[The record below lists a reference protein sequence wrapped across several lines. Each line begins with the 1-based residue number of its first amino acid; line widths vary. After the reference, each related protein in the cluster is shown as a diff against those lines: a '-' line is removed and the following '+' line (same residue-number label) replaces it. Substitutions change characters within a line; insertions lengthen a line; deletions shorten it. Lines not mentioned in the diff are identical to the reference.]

1 MSKVAVLFLAA
12 GYGTRLQRDIQADT
26 SGRFEAQKGV
36 AKALLPLLGVPLISH
51 WLKQLDQIQASHPTD
66 SFVICNEF
74 NHAQFVAWAEK
85 EGFPKDSIFNDGTAT
100 NESRLGSTTDLSLAI
115 KHFHLD
121 NKQTYKGVLV
131 IAGDTLF
138 LKDFSLSEFITLSTT
153 QRPNLQQP
161 PCIVASYPVKHDID
175 TLKTGIIETD
185 SHDSFGTALR
195 VTSLIEKPHPTATKS
210 RLACPCF
217 YYFSY
222 EALGKIHEFVD
233 GSIARGEGLEA
244 RDAAGRLIEW
254 LVLRYPVYTTG
265 ISGRLDIG
273 GLDSYIEAE
282 EYLKSA

>member
-51 WLKQLDQIQASHPTD
+51 WLKQLDQLFPLRIHHPL
-66 SFVICNEF
+66 
-74 NHAQFVAWAEK
+74 NHTTSK
-85 EGFPKDSIFNDGTAT
+85 
-100 NESRLGSTTDLSLAI
+100 STTAAMHCSFLSR
-115 KHFHLD
+115 
-121 NKQTYKGVLV
+121 QTRYRHP
-131 IAGDTLF
+131 
-138 LKDFSLSEFITLSTT
+138 
-153 QRPNLQQP
+153 QN
-161 PCIVASYPVKHDID
+161 
-175 TLKTGIIETD
+175 GIIETD
-185 SHDSFGTALR
+185 PHDSFGTAVR
-195 VTSLIEKPHPTATKS
+195 VTSLIEKPHPTTTKS

-217 YYFSY
+217 YYFSH

-282 EYLKSA
+282 EYLKST